1 MAPTEWSGPA
11 RQTPERAAYW
21 TQRNVEFQE
30 PTGPRSGPHRDR
42 VDTWNVKWAN
52 MKFVDYHLE
61 QPKSALARKLAKA
74 CNKDM
79 KTAVWNA
86 FVDSDLAGITDDDF
100 SVLPRVLPASYFPS
114 IKRTA
119 YLITKFTMKLLS
131 LPEKE
136 LRAIV
141 PSGPIRDHLLDN
153 LEVLKFRNGR
163 ITGSYRFDMAIV
175 DPPDPRHPPQLLEL
189 NEIGFDGL
197 ARSSFFQK
205 TLLELMPQFKG
216 RFKSLDTA
224 AAEVRNMQRL
234 GTEIARIQYDS
245 YNWDEEYLVRTAAK
259 MGAKIRLISPSQ
271 FGLAIDNDQDDCRLL
286 EKKPVRLI
294 NGRTAIGSNWYPDAL
309 NFSFAYTLD
318 DYKEG
323 HALYRSIVRSKT
335 PQYGPFLTGLVA
347 AKTILTLLA
356 DPMLQKKFLG
366 SSTRLGSSIL
376 PAELLSHSKASP
388 AEMRRD
394 RVLKFTDGY
403 GGKHV
408 FMNQELVKQLARIP
422 KQKQHEWVLQKKI
435 KLNLIELDGLLSRP
449 KQGISDLGVFV
460 EFDWSK
466 GAFQHF
472 EVGGLM
478 SRATNKSLK
487 VNVSSGGCQVAVLLD
502 RKT

>member
-1 MAPTEWSGPA
+1 
-11 RQTPERAAYW
+11 
-21 TQRNVEFQE
+21 
-30 PTGPRSGPHRDR
+30 
-42 VDTWNVKWAN
+42 

-61 QPKSALARKLAKA
+61 KPTRSLSRQLAKA
-74 CNKDM
+74 CDKDM
-79 KTAVWNA
+79 KVAVWNA
-86 FVDSDLAGITDDDF
+86 FVDSNLSGVTDDDF
-100 SVLPRVLPASYFPS
+100 SILPRVLPASYFPS

-136 LRAIV
+136 IRAII
-141 PSGPIRDHLLDN
+141 PPGPIRDHLINN
-153 LEVLKFRNGR
+153 LEVLKYRNGR

-205 TLLELMPQFKG
+205 TLLSLLPQFKN

-234 GTEIARIQYDS
+234 GPEVARIQYDS
-245 YNWDEEYLVRTAAK
+245 YNWDEEYLVQTAEK
-259 MGAKIRLISPSQ
+259 MGSKLRLISPSQ
-271 FGLAIDNDQDDCRLL
+271 FGLKIDHDQDDTRLL
-286 EKKPVRLI
+286 EQKAVKLI
-294 NGRTAIGSNWYPDAL
+294 NGRTAIGSWYPDAV

-318 DYKEG
+318 DYQDG
-323 HALYRSIVRSKT
+323 HALYRNIVRSKT

-347 AKTILTLLA
+347 AKSILTLLS
-356 DPMLQKKFLG
+356 DSHLQKKLLG
-366 SSTRLGSSIL
+366 KSNLLGTSIL
-376 PAELLSHSKASP
+376 PAELLSESKMSE
-388 AEMRRD
+388 AEMRRNQ
-394 RVLKFTDGY
+394 VLKFTDGY

-408 FMNQELVKQLARIP
+408 FMNQDIIKKLTKIP
-422 KQKQHEWVLQKKI
+422 QNERHEWILQKKT
-435 KLNLIELDGLLSRP
+435 KLNLIELDGILSRP

-466 GAFQHF
+466 DKFQHF

-487 VNVSSGGCQVAVLLD
+487 VNVSAGGCQVAILLD
-502 RKT
+502 RKA

>member
-1 MAPTEWSGPA
+1 
-11 RQTPERAAYW
+11 
-21 TQRNVEFQE
+21 
-30 PTGPRSGPHRDR
+30 
-42 VDTWNVKWAN
+42 

-61 QPKSALARKLAKA
+61 KPSGSLSRQLAKA
-74 CNKDM
+74 CDKDM
-79 KTAVWNA
+79 KIAVWNA
-86 FVDSDLAGITDDDF
+86 FVDSNLSGVTDDDF
-100 SVLPRVLPASYFPS
+100 SILPRVLPASYFPS

-136 LRAIV
+136 IRAIV
-141 PSGPIRDHLLDN
+141 PPGPIRDHLIDN
-153 LEVLKFRNGR
+153 LEVLKYRNGR

-205 TLLELMPQFKG
+205 TLLGLLPQFKG

-234 GTEIARIQYDS
+234 GPEVARIQYDS
-245 YNWDEEYLVRTAAK
+245 YNWDEEYLVQTAEK
-259 MGAKIRLISPSQ
+259 MGSKLRLISPSQ
-271 FGLAIDNDQDDCRLL
+271 FGLEIDPDQDDTRLL
-286 EKKPVRLI
+286 EQKAVKLV
-294 NGRTAIGSNWYPDAL
+294 NGRTAIGSWYPDAV

-318 DYKEG
+318 DYQDG
-323 HALYRSIVRSKT
+323 HSLYRNIVRSKT

-347 AKTILTLLA
+347 AKSILTLLS
-356 DPMLQKKFLG
+356 DSHLQKKLLG
-366 SSTRLGSSIL
+366 KSNLLGSSIL
-376 PAELLSHSKASP
+376 PAELLSESKMSE

-394 RVLKFTDGY
+394 QVLKFTDGY

-408 FMNQELVKQLARIP
+408 FMNQDIIKKLTKIP
-422 KQKQHEWVLQKKI
+422 QTERHEWILQKKT
-435 KLNLIELDGLLSRP
+435 KLNLIELDGILSRP

-466 GAFQHF
+466 DRFQHF

-487 VNVSSGGCQVAVLLD
+487 VNVSAGGCQVAVLLD
-502 RKT
+502 RKA

>member
-1 MAPTEWSGPA
+1 
-11 RQTPERAAYW
+11 
-21 TQRNVEFQE
+21 
-30 PTGPRSGPHRDR
+30 
-42 VDTWNVKWAN
+42 

-61 QPKSALARKLAKA
+61 KPTGSLSRQLAKA
-74 CNKDM
+74 CDKDM
-79 KTAVWNA
+79 KIAVWNA
-86 FVDSDLAGITDDDF
+86 FVDSNLSGVTDDDF
-100 SVLPRVLPASYFPS
+100 SILPRVLPASYFPS

-136 LRAIV
+136 IRAIV
-141 PSGPIRDHLLDN
+141 PPGPIRDHLIDN
-153 LEVLKFRNGR
+153 LEVLKYRNGR

-205 TLLELMPQFKG
+205 TLLNLLPQFKG

-234 GTEIARIQYDS
+234 GPEVARIQYDS
-245 YNWDEEYLVRTAAK
+245 YNWDEEYLVQTAEK
-259 MGAKIRLISPSQ
+259 MGSKLRLISPSQ
-271 FGLAIDNDQDDCRLL
+271 FGLNIDHDQDDTRLL
-286 EKKPVRLI
+286 EQKVVKLI
-294 NGRTAIGSNWYPDAL
+294 NGRTAIGSWYPDAV
-309 NFSFAYTLD
+309 NFSFAYTLS
-318 DYKEG
+318 DYQDG
-323 HALYRSIVRSKT
+323 HALYRNIVRSKT

-347 AKTILTLLA
+347 AKSILTLLA
-356 DPMLQKKFLG
+356 DSHLQKKLLG
-366 SSTRLGSSIL
+366 KPNLLGTSIL
-376 PAELLSHSKASP
+376 PAELLSESKMSE

-394 RVLKFTDGY
+394 QVLKFTDGY

-408 FMNQELVKQLARIP
+408 FMNQDIIKKLAKIP
-422 KQKQHEWVLQKKI
+422 TSERHEWIIQKKT
-435 KLNLIELDGLLSRP
+435 KLNLIELDGILSRP

-466 GAFQHF
+466 DKFQHF

-487 VNVSSGGCQVAVLLD
+487 VNVSAGGCQVAILLD
-502 RKT
+502 RKA